1 MSSNTPLSFTRIYFH
16 KNYLIKK
23 NTRNGEVT
31 NEDAKEKTQ
40 LYFYLERKTI
50 NVHHFIIIYNECLA
64 HIFIRDILP
73 RGNKNNNY
81 IIMVTFIKQ
90 ANALAYAA
98 AIIFDI
104 IYWYNVIFIIQPHGK
119 NGFIPSVLHAFNG
132 FLSFN

>member
-1 MSSNTPLSFTRIYFH
+1 M
-16 KNYLIKK
+16 
-23 NTRNGEVT
+23 
-31 NEDAKEKTQ
+31 NEDAKEKKPNYIFIQ
-40 LYFYLERKTI
+40 REKPLI
-50 NVHHFIIIYNECLA
+50 HIIFIIIYNECLA

-73 RGNKNNNY
+73 RGDNNNNY

-119 NGFIPSVLHAFNG
+119 NGFTPSVFACF
-132 FLSFN
+132 